1 LETIHSLR
9 QFPRL
14 SHLWT
19 DGGYQPV
26 FVDWVTTALG
36 WTVEVVKPKTE
47 PKGDYA
53 AGVRNFLGDDAYA
66 ERYPA
71 GFQVLPRRWGVERT
85 FAWLLNQRRLS
96 KEYDLLPRTSEAW
109 IYLTTSRLLLRRLTR
124 PSS

>member
-1 LETIHSLR
+1 METIHSLR

-14 SHLWT
+14 SHRWT

-26 FVDWVTTALG
+26 LVDGVTTALG
-36 WTVEVVKPKTE
+36 WTVAVVKPKTE

-53 AGVRNFLGDDAYA
+53 AGVGNFLGDDADA

-71 GFQVLPRRWGVERT
+71 GFQVLPRRWVVERT

-96 KEYDLLPRTSEAW
+96 KAYDLLPRTSEAW